1 MPMLWNKDKLC
12 EESEK
17 ESPQNRATICLVK
30 TDTPPRLKIAFPHL
44 NRRILSI
51 LCNKRKNC
59 ELHKQQRWR
68 CKHFCK
74 CKTW

>member
-12 EESEK
+12 EESER
-17 ESPQNRATICLVK
+17 ESPQNRAAICLVK

-51 LCNKRKNC
+51 CAIKWKIVNYTSNKDEDAK
-59 ELHKQQRWR
+59 LL
-68 CKHFCK
+68 
-74 CKTW
+74 